1 MVSIIIDE
9 LSFLE
14 NMNIRTIR
22 FLLIFPA
29 AFMSMM
35 MSITHAAD
43 LIRISEPQ
51 MRNAGVEF
59 VSVSAAQ
66 ENVDGV
72 RLAGS
77 AVYPPSRIETVS
89 APVAGVVQSLQVS
102 SLDILRAGSVVLRL
116 HSAELLEWQRE
127 YVQLSTQLELAT
139 KKTARDESLLN
150 EGIIAASRLQ
160 ETRNQL
166 VQARVAA
173 QSRMQMLKLAGM
185 SDAAIV
191 VLDNQHALSP
201 IVDVKSR
208 ISGSVLEIIVTP
220 GQRVEAGAPLAKVAR
235 SGELWLELQASRAQ
249 GDQIHIGDKVML
261 SQCAQAGRVTAIAPQ
276 MSAQN
281 QFVVVRATL
290 PGAEQCLRAGQ
301 YLEAS
306 ISSKAAPASGWSL
319 PAAALVR
326 NHGRD
331 YVFVKDAAG
340 VQAQV
345 IRIVT
350 RSADKVIAQ
359 GSLQAGQQVAVKGL
373 ANLKGI
379 WLGLGTPESGAH

>member
-1 MVSIIIDE
+1 MSV
-9 LSFLE
+9 LAAALMT
-14 NMNIRTIR
+14 MNITR
-22 FLLIFPA
+22 
-29 AFMSMM
+29 
-35 MSITHAAD
+35 AAD
-43 LIRISEPQ
+43 LIRISEQ
-51 MRNAGVEF
+51 QLRNAGVEF
-59 VSVSAAQ
+59 ASISAAQ
-66 ENVDGV
+66 ENGDGV

-89 APVAGVVQSLQVS
+89 APAAGVVQSLQVS
-102 SLDILRAGSVVLRL
+102 SMDQLRAGSVVLRL

-127 YVQLSTQLELAT
+127 YVHLSTQFELAA
-139 KKTARDESLLN
+139 KKTARDESLFN

-166 VQARVAA
+166 TQARVAV
-173 QSRMQMLKLAGM
+173 QSRAQMLKLAGM
-185 SDAAIV
+185 SDAAIAA
-191 VLDNQHALSP
+191 LASQHALSP
-201 IVDVKSR
+201 IVDIRSR
-208 ISGSVLEIIVTP
+208 ISGSVLEIMVTP

-249 GDQIHIGDKVML
+249 GDQIHIGDKVKL

-281 QFVVVRATL
+281 QFVVIRASL

-301 YLEAS
+301 YLEAA

-319 PAAALVR
+319 PAAAIVR
-326 NHGRD
+326 NNGRD

-340 VQAQV
+340 VQAQA
-345 IRIVT
+345 ISIVT
-350 RSADKVIAQ
+350 RSAEHVVAR

-379 WLGLGTPESGAH
+379 WLGLGAPESGAH

>member
-1 MVSIIIDE
+1 
-9 LSFLE
+9 
-14 NMNIRTIR
+14 
-22 FLLIFPA
+22 
-29 AFMSMM
+29 MSMM

>member
-1 MVSIIIDE
+1 
-9 LSFLE
+9 
-14 NMNIRTIR
+14 MNIRTIC
-22 FLLIFPA
+22 LPL
-29 AFMSMM
+29 AFVAGLMTMT
-35 MSITHAAD
+35 ITQAAD

-51 MRNAGVEF
+51 LRTAGVEF
-59 VSVSAAQ
+59 AAVSAAQ
-66 ENVDGV
+66 ENGDGV

-89 APVAGVVQSLQVS
+89 APAAGVVQSLQVS
-102 SLDILRAGSVVLRL
+102 SMDTLRAGSVVLRL
-116 HSAELLEWQRE
+116 HSAELLEWQRD

-139 KKTARDESLLN
+139 KKTARDESLFN

-173 QSRMQMLKLAGM
+173 QSRLQMLKLAGM
-185 SDAAIV
+185 NDAAIAA
-191 VLDNQHALSP
+191 LASQHALSP
-201 IVDVKSR
+201 IVDIRSKM
-208 ISGSVLEIIVTP
+208 SGSVLEIMVTP

-235 SGELWLELQASRAQ
+235 SGELWLELQASRTQ
-249 GDQIHIGDKVML
+249 GDLIHIGDKVTL
-261 SQCAQAGRVTAIAPQ
+261 SQCAQPGRVAAIAPQ
-276 MSAQN
+276 VSAQS

-306 ISSKAAPASGWSL
+306 ISSKATQAAGWSL

-326 NHGRD
+326 NNGRD

-340 VQAQV
+340 VQALA
-345 IRIVT
+345 ISIVT
-350 RSADKVIAQ
+350 RSADKIVAQ
-359 GSLQAGQQVAVKGL
+359 APLQAGQQVAVKGL

-379 WLGLGTPESGAH
+379 WLGLGTSESGAH